1 MALPPGLEGF
11 VLAQQAQER
20 KQGNQLQQLSMMMQ
34 LEDMARTNPLK
45 YRQLQQQLEQADA
58 NAKLRQQL
66 GQYFMGGPQQAQ
78 RAGDAGPTND
88 MQGNNPRGRFM
99 GVNPMAALLMLSG
112 DSGMGKVGGAI
123 QESTKPMSVAEGGS
137 VYVPGTGPIYERP
150 KLGEGLRQTP
160 GGGAEP
166 IPGYGESRAGIEGGI
181 TRAKAAAEAPY
192 QPPIETIGPNGEKV
206 FTPRPAYAAQ
216 SLPRVGGGTVS
227 GIPGV
232 SSRSAVGPTP
242 ADTASAVETGKGR
255 AEDGIKF
262 EGRILDNGASA
273 RSNLTQ
279 LQVLAPNLEKLPS
292 GPLYPMLVGGAA
304 YLKQFGIDV
313 GQISK
318 DLGPAQATNAI
329 LNRLALQIRGTK
341 DGEGGMPGAMSDKD
355 REFLM
360 KSVPNLGNTQD
371 GNRQLIKILMTM
383 EERKIEEAQIVS
395 RMQADRKSSNEIR
408 EALNQFGN
416 SRPMFGR

>member
-20 KQGNQLQQLSMMMQ
+20 KQGNQLQQLNMLMQ
-34 LEDMARTNPLK
+34 LEDMVRTNPLK

-66 GQYFMGGPQQAQ
+66 GQYFMGGTQQAQ
-78 RAGDAGPTND
+78 GAGDPAATND

-99 GVNPMAALLMLSG
+99 GVNPMAAMLMLSG

-137 VYVPGTGPIYERP
+137 VYVPGSGEIYSRP

-160 GGGAEP
+160 GGGTEP
-166 IPGYGESRAGIEGGI
+166 IPGYGESRARIEGGI
-181 TRAKAAAEAPY
+181 TGAKAAAEAPY

-232 SSRSAVGPTP
+232 PPRSAVGPTP

-255 AEDGIKF
+255 AEAGIKF

>member
-1 MALPPGLEGF
+1 
-11 VLAQQAQER
+11 
-20 KQGNQLQQLSMMMQ
+20 
-34 LEDMARTNPLK
+34 
-45 YRQLQQQLEQADA
+45 
-58 NAKLRQQL
+58 
-66 GQYFMGGPQQAQ
+66 
-78 RAGDAGPTND
+78 
-88 MQGNNPRGRFM
+88 
-99 GVNPMAALLMLSG
+99 
-112 DSGMGKVGGAI
+112 
-123 QESTKPMSVAEGGS
+123 
-137 VYVPGTGPIYERP
+137 
-150 KLGEGLRQTP
+150 
-160 GGGAEP
+160 
-166 IPGYGESRAGIEGGI
+166 
-181 TRAKAAAEAPY
+181 
-192 QPPIETIGPNGEKV
+192 
-206 FTPRPAYAAQ
+206 
-216 SLPRVGGGTVS
+216 
-227 GIPGV
+227 
-232 SSRSAVGPTP
+232 
-242 ADTASAVETGKGR
+242 
-255 AEDGIKF
+255 
-262 EGRILDNGASA
+262 
-273 RSNLTQ
+273 
-279 LQVLAPNLEKLPS
+279 
-292 GPLYPMLVGGAA
+292 MLVGGAA

>member
-20 KQGNQLQQLSMMMQ
+20 KQGNQLQQLNMLMQ

-78 RAGDAGPTND
+78 GAGDVGPTND

-99 GVNPMAALLMLSG
+99 GVNPMAAMLMLSG

-166 IPGYGESRAGIEGGI
+166 IPGYGASRARIEGGI
-181 TRAKAAAEAPY
+181 TGAKAAAEAPF

-232 SSRSAVGPTP
+232 SARSAVGPTP

-255 AEDGIKF
+255 AEAGIKF

-304 YLKQFGIDV
+304 YLKQF
-313 GQISK
+313 
-318 DLGPAQATNAI
+318 
-329 LNRLALQIRGTK
+329 
-341 DGEGGMPGAMSDKD
+341 
-355 REFLM
+355 
-360 KSVPNLGNTQD
+360 
-371 GNRQLIKILMTM
+371 
-383 EERKIEEAQIVS
+383 
-395 RMQADRKSSNEIR
+395 
-408 EALNQFGN
+408 
-416 SRPMFGR
+416 